1 MTFRL
6 LPLLVVLLGVG
17 RPNRPAIW
25 SSYTLIFKND
35 VSNITNKQRADEW
48 YVSRCLAEQ
57 GLVICLK
64 VSNLY
69 SGHWLKCAWTI
80 NSEPHI
86 LFESENCGRDLLW
99 KNTLFLFSGR
109 ILTCCFDGLPAR
121 QLQ

>member
-35 VSNITNKQRADEW
+35 ISNNIANKQRADEW
-48 YVSRCLAEQ
+48 YVPRCLAEQ
-57 GLVICLK
+57 GLVICIK

-86 LFESENCGRDLLW
+86 LSNLRTVAVIFFGKTPS
-99 KNTLFLFSGR
+99 FVFQVV
-109 ILTCCFDGLPAR
+109 F
-121 QLQ
+121 